1 MEIANIHIQVSV
13 NAEEVAC
20 REDDFTILS
29 QVTQYCLAWK
39 SDVLEEKD
47 LEAQL
52 VYVIRTYREHNQL
65 ANNVP
70 LLVGVWFET
79 PIPEPQIEWKEW
91 EPVLNTQPDLRVI
104 QGGKDD

>member
-39 SDVLEEKD
+39 SDVLEEKE

-52 VYVIRTYREHNQL
+52 VHVIRTYREHNQL

-70 LLVGVWFET
+70 LLVGVWLET
-79 PIPEPQIEWKEW
+79 PIPEPEPQISWD
-91 EPVLNTQPDLRVI
+91 PVYRPELRVI